1 MELINIIL
9 REQYIK
15 VVSHFLSNALF
26 IESSKSEND
35 EMICNIII
43 EK

>member
-15 VVSHFLSNALF
+15 VVSHFLSNAPF
-26 IESSKSEND
+26 IEVNNSFLLF
-35 EMICNIII
+35 MIR
-43 EK
+43 

>member
-26 IESSKSEND
+26 IEVNNSFLLF
-35 EMICNIII
+35 MIG
-43 EK
+43 